1 MEKTPS
7 FALSATALKLL
18 ALAAMTVDH
27 IGFLF
32 FPGAEAFRIV
42 GRLAFPIFAFMI
54 AEGCRHTRSMARY
67 LGGIALLA
75 FVCQVVYFLAD
86 RSLYMGVLVVFSLA
100 IPLIRLCRA
109 AAEKPILALA
119 ALAYMGGV
127 YLLCEHPPAGLAAHG
142 FAIDY
147 GFCGVMLPVLISLSQ
162 EKWPRLAFT
171 VLGLCLLGIT
181 MGGVQWWGLAAL
193 VPLAL
198 YNGQRGRFRL
208 KYLFYLY
215 YPLHLAALEGLHRLL
230 T

>member
-54 AEGCRHTRSMARY
+54 AEGCRYTRSLARY

-75 FVCQVVYFLAD
+75 LVCQLVYFFAD

-171 VLGLCLLGIT
+171 ALGLCLLGIT

-193 VPLAL
+193 IPLAL
-198 YNGQRGRFRL
+198 YNGQRGRLRL
-208 KYLFYLY
+208 KYLFYVY
-215 YPLHLAALEGLHRLL
+215 YPLHLAVLEGLHRLL
-230 T
+230 R